1 MKKISSL
8 RMDYYDDFMDRV
20 EKARGNQA
28 ISVADSLLLEILCI
42 MTQELEKI
50 RRELERMEI

>member
-1 MKKISSL
+1 
-8 RMDYYDDFMDRV
+8 MDYYDDFMDRV

>member
-1 MKKISSL
+1 VKKISSL